1 MNKEILSE
9 FCHLESS
16 KELDGRKRR
25 CLVKWPSPTSPSGTQ
40 GLIKSALRAWV
51 SQTVKW
57 LNKTSF
63 LCGSIKTKAK
73 GETFNA
79 CHSGYK
85 YKALHDSVAG
95 RTEDRYDDMRSL

>member
-9 FCHLESS
+9 LCHLESS
-16 KELDGRKRR
+16 KELDERKRV
-25 CLVKWPSPTSPSGTQ
+25 CSVKWPSPRSPSGTQ
-40 GLIKSALRAWV
+40 RLIKSALWASV

-73 GETFNA
+73 GETFIA

-85 YKALHDSVAG
+85 NKPLLDSVAG
-95 RTEDRYDDMRSL
+95 RTEDQYDDMRSL